1 MDNKKD
7 KTHLMGQMNQLKEYN
22 DKIKE
27 CLSAI
32 QLIAVDDNNSRV
44 KDESLKAELDNLSNQ
59 VSSMST
65 SINTIEKSL
74 N

>member
-7 KTHLMGQMNQLKEYN
+7 KTHLMGQMNQLKEYS

-44 KDESLKAELDNLSNQ
+44 KDESLKTELENLSNQ
-59 VSSMST
+59 VSSIST
-65 SINTIEKSL
+65 SINTIEKRL

>member
-1 MDNKKD
+1 MDNKND
-7 KTHLMGQMNQLKEYN
+7 KLNLMGQMNQLKDYN

-44 KDESLKAELDNLSNQ
+44 KDESLKLELENLSNQ

-65 SINTIEKSL
+65 SINAIEKNL